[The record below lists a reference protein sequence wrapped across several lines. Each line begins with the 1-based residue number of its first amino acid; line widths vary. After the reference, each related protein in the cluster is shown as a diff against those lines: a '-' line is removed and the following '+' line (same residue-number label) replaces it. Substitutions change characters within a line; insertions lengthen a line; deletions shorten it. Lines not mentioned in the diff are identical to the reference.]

1 MGPVE
6 SAKPDRSLA
15 TYINSLWRLV
25 MWPMVEAEMVVSFAG
40 VDDLYMNETQVKRI
54 QRIPKEQVKVMQDR
68 QENQC

>member
-1 MGPVE
+1 
-6 SAKPDRSLA
+6 
-15 TYINSLWRLV
+15 